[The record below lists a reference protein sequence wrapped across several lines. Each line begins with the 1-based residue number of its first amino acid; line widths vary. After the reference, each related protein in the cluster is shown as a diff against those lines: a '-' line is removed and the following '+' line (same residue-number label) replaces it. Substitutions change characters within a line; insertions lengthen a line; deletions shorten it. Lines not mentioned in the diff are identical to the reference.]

1 VQVIGLDFLA
11 EAGEKFLTIPN
22 DRFGKKISKLLANY
36 HQQKESTDF
45 SNHQSAN
52 WLNSA
57 VEEQKIINLLI
68 IADTQA
74 SLEALADL
82 VKNQASDNL
91 SFQIIAG
98 SVGNIHDQLINLAK
112 ITRSYLLIFNLKL
125 TKEIRQKF
133 KENQL
138 KWFQSDII
146 YEIEEKLEKLVQ
158 RTKEK
163 KQVEKI
169 LGTAE
174 VKQVFYFSKV
184 GNIAGCQVVDGT
196 IERNNL
202 IYVSRQ
208 GQRIFS
214 GKIKSLESEKI
225 KINEVRKG
233 QECGIVLENFDDF
246 QEKDRIVSYRWEE
259 EDVD

>member
-1 VQVIGLDFLA
+1 
-11 EAGEKFLTIPN
+11 
-22 DRFGKKISKLLANY
+22 
-36 HQQKESTDF
+36 
-45 SNHQSAN
+45 
-52 WLNSA
+52 
-57 VEEQKIINLLI
+57 
-68 IADTQA
+68 
-74 SLEALADL
+74 LEALADL

-91 SFQIIAG
+91 SFQIIAN

-146 YEIEEKLEKLVQ
+146 YEIEEKLEKLAQ

-184 GNIAGCQVVDGT
+184 GNIAGCQVIDGV

-214 GKIKSLESEKI
+214 GKIKSLESEKVTDKVI
-225 KINEVRKG
+225 GKLGNFCGKRKLIIMQKSRVRD
-233 QECGIVLENFDDF
+233 L
-246 QEKDRIVSYRWEE
+246 
-259 EDVD
+259 

>member
-1 VQVIGLDFLA
+1 LA
-11 EAGEKFLTIPN
+11 
-22 DRFGKKISKLLANY
+22 
-36 HQQKESTDF
+36 
-45 SNHQSAN
+45 
-52 WLNSA
+52 
-57 VEEQKIINLLI
+57 
-68 IADTQA
+68 
-74 SLEALADL
+74 
-82 VKNQASDNL
+82 
-91 SFQIIAG
+91 
-98 SVGNIHDQLINLAK
+98 
-112 ITRSYLLIFNLKL
+112 
-125 TKEIRQKF
+125 
-133 KENQL
+133 
-138 KWFQSDII
+138 
-146 YEIEEKLEKLVQ
+146 Q

-184 GNIAGCQVVDGT
+184 GNIAGCQVIDGV

-214 GKIKSLESEKI
+214 GKIKSLESEKV

-246 QEKDRIVSYRWEE
+246 QEKDQIISYRWEE